1 MDTPQAFDAL
11 PLFPLKTVLFPG
23 GHLALKVFEARYLD
37 MIGHCLRN
45 AEPFGVIALL
55 QGAEVAADE
64 PRLEMAGCGVLARI
78 DDVDAEQPGIL
89 LVRCTGLQ
97 RFRLLEA
104 PAQQPGGLWTA
115 PALRMADDAPTP
127 LEPAMAGTAEGLSRL
142 AARLEMKGQP
152 LPWKGPAQRDDAGWV
167 ANRWCELLP
176 VPLGTRQKLLELQ
189 DAAARLRLV
198 DEFLRS
204 RGILKG

>member
-1 MDTPQAFDAL
+1 LVALPAFDAL
-11 PLFPLKTVLFPG
+11 PLFPLNTVVFPG

-37 MIGHCLRN
+37 LMGRCLRS

-55 QGAEVAADE
+55 QGAEVGTDT

-78 DDVDAEQPGIL
+78 DEIDAEQAGIL

-104 PAQQPGGLWTA
+104 PSQQPDGLWTA
-115 PALRMADDAPTP
+115 RATRLADDAPAP
-127 LEPAMAGTAEGLSRL
+127 LEPALAGTAEGLSRL
-142 AARLEMKGQP
+142 AARLEAKAQP
-152 LPWKGPAQRDDAGWV
+152 LPWKGPARFDDAGWV

-176 VPLGTRQKLLELQ
+176 VPVATRQKLLELD

-198 DEFLRS
+198 DEFLRN
-204 RGILKG
+204 RGILKA

>member
-1 MDTPQAFDAL
+1 MDTPQTFDAL
-11 PLFPLKTVLFPG
+11 PLFPLNTVLFPG

-37 MIGHCLRN
+37 LMGRCLRH
-45 AEPFGVIALL
+45 AEPFGVVALL
-55 QGAEVAADE
+55 QGAEVGADE
-64 PRLEMAGCGVLARI
+64 PRLEMAACGVLARI
-78 DDVDAEQPGIL
+78 DDVDAEQAGIL

-97 RFRLLEA
+97 RFRLLQA
-104 PAQQPGGLWTA
+104 PTQQPGGLWTA
-115 PALRMADDAPTP
+115 RAARVADDASAP
-127 LEPAMAGTAEGLSRL
+127 LEPALAGTAEGLARL
-142 AARLEMKGQP
+142 AARLEAKGQP
-152 LPWKGPAQRDDAGWV
+152 LPWQGPAHLDDAGWV

-176 VPLGTRQKLLELQ
+176 VPVATRQKLLELE